1 MNKIFTNFNP
11 ICTQVASFHGTGTKL
26 NDINESSVTDAQLGH
41 LGRTK
46 GNPCAVVCQKWLT
59 GHPKGAAAAWMIN
72 GALQMLATGI
82 VPGNRNADNIDPALE
97 AFEHLLCVVNVLEP
111 ASVLPSTLVVT
122 FRERLHYV
130 ANRSMRS

>member
-1 MNKIFTNFNP
+1 
-11 ICTQVASFHGTGTKL
+11 L
-26 NDINESSVTDAQLGH
+26 NDINESGVTNAQLAH

-82 VPGNRNADNIDPALE
+82 VPGNRNADNVDPALE
-97 AFEHLLCVVNVLEP
+97 SFEHLL
-111 ASVLPSTLVVT
+111 
-122 FRERLHYV
+122 
-130 ANRSMRS
+130 